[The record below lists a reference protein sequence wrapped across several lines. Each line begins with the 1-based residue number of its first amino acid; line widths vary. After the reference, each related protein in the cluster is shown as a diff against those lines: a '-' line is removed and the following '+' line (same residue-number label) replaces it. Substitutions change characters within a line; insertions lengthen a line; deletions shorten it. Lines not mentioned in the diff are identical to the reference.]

1 MHSLDALVQNTMKEI
16 PLTVNS
22 FQGGCNNC
30 GYGKRGSVIHNI
42 WCPFCWNPM
51 TTNSDEEMRERF
63 ERAIEEN
70 PYDSSRH
77 HIYGD
82 YLEERGDSKKS
93 AYHRAM
99 GKAIDSGAMIHR
111 NNVEGLQYGQT
122 LYHVTNRN
130 RDGTALRVRVN
141 GRTKLWKRRPDDFR
155 VPTKYGYRGW
165 GHYITPDNAYEWLT
179 HDITGELPKEDKKRR
194 G

>member
-1 MHSLDALVQNTMKEI
+1 MHSLDTLVQNAIKEI
-16 PLTVNS
+16 PLTSNS

-63 ERAIEEN
+63 ERAIKEN

-82 YLEERGDSKKS
+82 YLEEIGDSKKS
-93 AYHRAM
+93 AYHRAI
-99 GKAIDSGAMIHR
+99 GRAIDNGAMIHR
-111 NNVEGLQYGQT
+111 NNVEELHRGQT
-122 LYHVTNRN
+122 LYHVTGRN
-130 RDGTALRVRVN
+130 RDGTALQVRVN
-141 GRTKLWKRRPDDFR
+141 GKVKLWENNPKYFI
-155 VPTKYGYRGW
+155 VPTKHGMYGP
-165 GHYITPDNAYEWLT
+165 HINVSPHNAHEWLT
-179 HDITGELPKEDKKRR
+179 HDITEELPKEGKR
-194 G
+194 